1 MWKQLTTRKTNAN
14 VITCITRSKVTKL
27 YKLGTNA
34 RAFYTKRKFSRRN
47 VCTVESIHSTAI
59 WVRINTGILS
69 TCKVYPCTKDLF
81 LWHPPD
87 TCTWY
92 NDIQSVS
99 FCKAP
104 NNTTLKARGWNV
116 GSDCKNIEGLCAAHM
131 LEGYS
136 GINLNSI
143 KMVCTRSWRY
153 EKAHS
158 PYTRYIMNG

>member
-1 MWKQLTTRKTNAN
+1 MIDLEEPNNPCKHRTDWPWEKVLIANWNLWQALCICYQTSICNYMSQVVPSPAHTVIRK
-14 VITCITRSKVTKL
+14 VVQRL
-27 YKLGTNA
+27 
-34 RAFYTKRKFSRRN
+34 
-47 VCTVESIHSTAI
+47 
-59 WVRINTGILS
+59 
-69 TCKVYPCTKDLF
+69 YPCTKDLF